1 MSSWLKKLNLA
12 GRQNKVNVILFGPP
26 GAGKGTQAK
35 NLVKKLNS
43 FQISTGDMLRDEI
56 QKNSEIGK
64 KIVEDMSDG
73 RFVSDEIVNSLIEKL
88 IFDPSKK
95 NKLIFDGY
103 PRSLTQAKNLE
114 KLLEKTNQKIDFVFF
129 LNVNKETIIKR
140 IEQRKTIENRSD
152 DDLNTIVKRYD
163 KYMETTKPVLDFYSK
178 NSNFYELDGST
189 KIEEITAKINSF
201 LNL

>member
-1 MSSWLKKLNLA
+1 MNI
-12 GRQNKVNVILFGPP
+12 ILFGPP

-35 NLVKKLNS
+35 YLVEKIKG
-43 FQISTGDMLRDEI
+43 FQISTGDILRDEI
-56 QKNSEIGK
+56 KKDTDIGK
-64 KIVEDMSDG
+64 QIINDMNDG
-73 RFVSDEIVNSLIEKL
+73 KFVSDDIVNLIIKKF
-88 IFDPSKK
+88 IFDPQKK

-140 IEQRKTIENRSD
+140 IEQRKSIENRSD
-152 DDLNTIVKRYD
+152 DDLNTFVRRYD

-178 NSNFYELDGST
+178 NSNFYELDGSS

-201 LNL
+201 LNV